1 MTETEET
8 EAKDNATAQELPF
21 QAETKQVLHLMVH
34 SLYTNKEVFLRELIA
49 NASDALDKVRFLA
62 VTDHSLA
69 ERVGPP
75 EIQITVDR
83 ESKTITIEDNGI
95 GMTRQEAIDNLGTI
109 AHSGT
114 VEFLQKLQA
123 EKDEARANLIG
134 QFGVGFYSAFIVSD
148 RVDVETRS
156 ARDPDAEPVLWRSS
170 GEGTFFVTKGDRE
183 KPGTKVTVHVKG
195 DENDDLLSD
204 WRVESLIKKYTD
216 FVSHPIKLGD
226 KAVNQ
231 TTALWARSRSEI
243 TDEQYDEF
251 YAHVHGVMDPGKPL
265 ERIHF
270 SADAPT
276 QYNVLLFI
284 PSKAPVDLLM
294 DTKKRGIRLYA
305 KRMFVMDGCER
316 LAPPY
321 LQFLRGVVDS
331 EDLSLNVS
339 REILQDDRKLDVIK
353 KAIVKQTLKTL
364 QTMADDQP
372 EKYQSFWKE
381 FGRLFRLGVSSDTPN
396 QEAIAKLLRFPS
408 TVTTDEETTTLDAY
422 VSRMKEGQKAIYY
435 LTGPSLKALRSSPHL
450 EVFRRKGLEVL
461 LMHEAVDEWVV
472 GALFTY
478 DKKNLESI
486 AHGTVD
492 LSDLPNLDGQADDP
506 KEEPSAGSEI
516 DACVKRVKEVL
527 GDRVKEVRT
536 SSRLTDSASCLV
548 SDEGDVSPQMERVM
562 RMLDREVESPK
573 RILELNPKHELVKN
587 LASMVADAPESED
600 VATFSEL
607 LLDQAMLAEGVVPDP
622 SSLLLRMQRVAT
634 VASQRTRGS
643 KGDG

>member
-1 MTETEET
+1 MTDT
-8 EAKDNATAQELPF
+8 EAKEKDAAQELPF

-62 VTDHSLA
+62 VTDHAMA

-75 EIQITVDR
+75 EIIIQVDR
-83 ESKTITIEDNGI
+83 ESKTITVEENGI

-114 VEFLQKLQA
+114 VEFLKKLQTD
-123 EKDEARANLIG
+123 KDETRANLIG
-134 QFGVGFYSAFIVSD
+134 QFGVGFYSAFIVAD
-148 RVDVETRS
+148 RVDVESRS

-170 GEGTFFVTKGDRE
+170 GEGSFFITKGERDR
-183 KPGTKVTVHVKG
+183 PGTKVTVHIKG

-204 WRVESLIKKYTD
+204 WRIEALIKKYTD
-216 FVSHPIKLGD
+216 FVSHPIKLGE

-231 TTALWARSRSEI
+231 TTALWMRPRSEI
-243 TDEQYDEF
+243 KQEQYDEF
-251 YAHVHGVMDPGKPL
+251 YAHVHGAMEPGTPL

-270 SADAPT
+270 SADAPI

-294 DTKKRGIRLYA
+294 DTKKKGIRLYA

-353 KAIVKQTLKTL
+353 KAITKQTLKAL
-364 QTMADDQP
+364 QTMAEEQP
-372 EKYQSFWKE
+372 EKYQNFWKE
-381 FGRLFRLGVSSDTPN
+381 FGRLLRLGVSSDPAN
-396 QEAIAKLLRFPS
+396 QESIGKLLRYPS
-408 TVTTDEETTTLDAY
+408 TATTDEELTSLDAY
-422 VSRMKEGQKAIYY
+422 IGRMKEGQKAIYY

-450 EVFRRKGLEVL
+450 EVFRRKGVEVL

-472 GALFTY
+472 GGLFTY
-478 DKKNLESI
+478 DKKNFESI

-492 LSDLPNLDGQADDP
+492 LSDLPNVDGQQDDQS
-506 KEEPSAGSEI
+506 EPSLDAQMQ
-516 DACVKRVKEVL
+516 ACVKRIEEVL
-527 GDRVKEVRT
+527 GDRVKQVRT

-587 LASMVADAPESED
+587 LALMVAAEPESED
-600 VATFSEL
+600 VITFSEL

-622 SSLLLRMQRVAT
+622 SGLLARMQRVAT
-634 VASQRTRGS
+634 AASQRTRQS
-643 KGDG
+643 R

>member
-1 MTETEET
+1 MTDT
-8 EAKDNATAQELPF
+8 EAKEKDAAQELPF

-62 VTDHSLA
+62 VTDHAMA

-75 EIQITVDR
+75 EIIIQVDR
-83 ESKTITIEDNGI
+83 ESKTITVEDNGI

-114 VEFLQKLQA
+114 VEFLKKLQTD
-123 EKDEARANLIG
+123 KDETRANLIG
-134 QFGVGFYSAFIVSD
+134 QFGVGFYSAFIVAD
-148 RVDVETRS
+148 RVDVESRS

-170 GEGTFFVTKGDRE
+170 GEGSFFITKGERDR
-183 KPGTKVTVHVKG
+183 PGTKVTVHIKG

-204 WRVESLIKKYTD
+204 WRIEALIKKYTD
-216 FVSHPIKLGD
+216 FVSHPIKLGE

-231 TTALWARSRSEI
+231 TTALWMRPRSEI
-243 TDEQYDEF
+243 KQEQYDEF
-251 YAHVHGVMDPGKPL
+251 YAHVHGAMEPGTPL

-270 SADAPT
+270 SADAPI

-294 DTKKRGIRLYA
+294 DTKKKGIRLYA

-353 KAIVKQTLKTL
+353 KAITKQTLKAL
-364 QTMADDQP
+364 QTMAEEQP
-372 EKYQSFWKE
+372 EKYQNFWKE
-381 FGRLFRLGVSSDTPN
+381 FGRLLRLGVSSDPAN
-396 QEAIAKLLRFPS
+396 QESIGKLLRYPS
-408 TVTTDEETTTLDAY
+408 TATTDEELTSLDAY
-422 VSRMKEGQKAIYY
+422 IGRMKEGQKAIYY

-450 EVFRRKGLEVL
+450 EVFRRKGVEVL

-472 GALFTY
+472 GGLFTY
-478 DKKNLESI
+478 DKKNFESI

-492 LSDLPNLDGQADDP
+492 LSDLPNVDGQQDDQS
-506 KEEPSAGSEI
+506 EPSLDAQMQ
-516 DACVKRVKEVL
+516 ACVKRIEEVL
-527 GDRVKEVRT
+527 GDRVKQVRT

-587 LASMVADAPESED
+587 LALMVAAEPESED
-600 VATFSEL
+600 VITFSEL

-622 SSLLLRMQRVAT
+622 SGLLARMQRVAT
-634 VASQRTRGS
+634 AASQRTRQS
-643 KGDG
+643 R

>member
-1 MTETEET
+1 MTETEVT
-8 EAKDNATAQELPF
+8 EATETATTQELPF

-62 VTDHSLA
+62 VTDHALA

-75 EIQITVDR
+75 EILISVDR

-109 AHSGT
+109 ARSGT
-114 VEFLQKLQA
+114 MEFLRKLQS
-123 EKDEARANLIG
+123 EKDDARAQLIG
-134 QFGVGFYSAFIVSD
+134 QFGVGFYSSFIVAD

-156 ARDPDAEPVLWRSS
+156 ARDPEAEPVLWRSA
-170 GEGTFFVTKGDRE
+170 GEGSFVVTKGDRE

-195 DENDDLLSD
+195 DENDDLLTE
-204 WRVESLIKKYTD
+204 WRIESLIKKYTD
-216 FVSHPIKLGD
+216 FVSHPIKLGE

-231 TTALWARSRSEI
+231 TTALWARPKSEI

-265 ERIHF
+265 ARVHF
-270 SADAPT
+270 SADAPI

-339 REILQDDRKLDVIK
+339 REVLQDDRKLDVIK
-353 KAIVKQTLKTL
+353 KAIVKQTLKML
-364 QTMADDQP
+364 QTMAEEEP
-372 EKYQSFWKE
+372 EKFDSFWKE
-381 FGRLFRLGVSSDTPN
+381 FGRLFRLGVSSDVAN
-396 QEAIAKLLRFPS
+396 QEAIAKLLRYPS
-408 TVTTDEETTTLDAY
+408 TATSEEETTSLDEY
-422 VSRMKEGQKAIYY
+422 VKRMKEGQKAIYY
-435 LTGPSLKALRSSPHL
+435 LTGPNLKALRSSPHL
-450 EVFRRKGLEVL
+450 EVFKRKGVEVL

-472 GALFTY
+472 GSLFTY

-486 AHGTVD
+486 AHGKVD
-492 LSDLPNLDGQADDP
+492 LSDLPNADESEDEKP
-506 KEEPSAGSEI
+506 EEEKAPEI
-516 DACVKRVKEVL
+516 DACVGRVRDVL
-527 GDRVKEVRT
+527 GDRVKDVRT

-548 SDEGDVSPQMERVM
+548 SDDGDVSPQMERVM

-573 RILELNPKHELVKN
+573 RILEINPKHPFVKN
-587 LASMVADAPESED
+587 LAAMVADCPDSDE
-600 VATFSEL
+600 VTTFSEL

-622 SSLLLRMQRVAT
+622 SSLLARIQQVMT
-634 VASQRTRGS
+634 VASERVRGGS
-643 KGDG
+643 

>member
-1 MTETEET
+1 MTETEVT
-8 EAKDNATAQELPF
+8 EATETATTQELPF

-62 VTDHSLA
+62 VTDHALA

-75 EIQITVDR
+75 EILISVDR

-109 AHSGT
+109 ARSGT
-114 VEFLQKLQA
+114 MEFLRKLQS
-123 EKDEARANLIG
+123 EKDDARAQLIG
-134 QFGVGFYSAFIVSD
+134 QFGVGFYSSFIVAD

-156 ARDPDAEPVLWRSS
+156 ARDPEAEPVLWRSA
-170 GEGTFFVTKGDRE
+170 GEGSFVVTKGDRE

-195 DENDDLLSD
+195 DENDDLLTQ
-204 WRVESLIKKYTD
+204 WRIESLIKKYTD
-216 FVSHPIKLGD
+216 FVSHPIKLGE

-231 TTALWARSRSEI
+231 TTALWARPKSEI

-265 ERIHF
+265 ARVHF
-270 SADAPT
+270 SADAPI

-339 REILQDDRKLDVIK
+339 REVLQDDRKLDVIK
-353 KAIVKQTLKTL
+353 KAIVKQTLKML
-364 QTMADDQP
+364 QTMAEEEP
-372 EKYQSFWKE
+372 EKFDSFWKE
-381 FGRLFRLGVSSDTPN
+381 FGRLFRLGVSSDVAN
-396 QEAIAKLLRFPS
+396 QEAIAKLLRYPS
-408 TVTTDEETTTLDAY
+408 TATSEEETTSLDEY
-422 VSRMKEGQKAIYY
+422 VKRMKEGQKAIYY
-435 LTGPSLKALRSSPHL
+435 LTGPNLKALRSSPHL
-450 EVFRRKGLEVL
+450 EVFKRKGVEVL

-472 GALFTY
+472 GSLFTY

-486 AHGTVD
+486 AHGKVD
-492 LSDLPNLDGQADDP
+492 LSDLPNADESEDEKP
-506 KEEPSAGSEI
+506 EEEKAPEI
-516 DACVKRVKEVL
+516 DACVGRVRDVL

-548 SDEGDVSPQMERVM
+548 SDDGDVSPQMERVM

-573 RILELNPKHELVKN
+573 RILEINPKHPFVKN
-587 LASMVADAPESED
+587 LAAMVADCPDSDE
-600 VATFSEL
+600 VTTFSEL

-622 SSLLLRMQRVAT
+622 SSLLARIQQVMT
-634 VASQRTRGS
+634 VASERVRGGS
-643 KGDG
+643 

>member
-1 MTETEET
+1 MTETEVT
-8 EAKDNATAQELPF
+8 EATETATTQELPF

-49 NASDALDKVRFLA
+49 NASDALDKARFLA
-62 VTDHSLA
+62 VTDHALA

-75 EIQITVDR
+75 EILISVDR

-109 AHSGT
+109 ARSGT
-114 VEFLQKLQA
+114 MEFLRKLQS
-123 EKDEARANLIG
+123 EKDDARAQLIG
-134 QFGVGFYSAFIVSD
+134 QFGVGFYSSFIVAD

-156 ARDPDAEPVLWRSS
+156 ARDPEAEPVLWRSA
-170 GEGTFFVTKGDRE
+170 GEGSFVVTKGDRD

-195 DENDDLLSD
+195 DENDDLLTE
-204 WRVESLIKKYTD
+204 WRIESLIKKYTD
-216 FVSHPIKLGD
+216 FVSHPIKLGE

-231 TTALWARSRSEI
+231 TTALWARPKSEI

-265 ERIHF
+265 ARVHF
-270 SADAPT
+270 SADAPI

-339 REILQDDRKLDVIK
+339 REVLQDDRKLDVIK
-353 KAIVKQTLKTL
+353 KAIVKQTLKML
-364 QTMADDQP
+364 QTMAEEEP
-372 EKYQSFWKE
+372 EKFDSFWKE
-381 FGRLFRLGVSSDTPN
+381 FGRLFRLGVSSDVAN
-396 QEAIAKLLRFPS
+396 QEAIAKLLRYPS
-408 TVTTDEETTTLDAY
+408 TATSEEETTSLDEY
-422 VSRMKEGQKAIYY
+422 VKRMKEGQKAIYY
-435 LTGPSLKALRSSPHL
+435 LTGPNLKALRSSPHL
-450 EVFRRKGLEVL
+450 EVFKRKGVEVL

-472 GALFTY
+472 GSLFTY

-486 AHGTVD
+486 AHGKVD
-492 LSDLPNLDGQADDP
+492 LSDLPNADESEDEKP
-506 KEEPSAGSEI
+506 EEEKAPEI
-516 DACVKRVKEVL
+516 EACVGRVRDVL

-548 SDEGDVSPQMERVM
+548 SDDGDVSPQMERVM

-573 RILELNPKHELVKN
+573 RILEINPKHPFVKN
-587 LASMVADAPESED
+587 LAAMVADRPESDE
-600 VATFSEL
+600 VTTFSEL

-622 SSLLLRMQRVAT
+622 SSLLARIQQVMT
-634 VASQRTRGS
+634 VASERIRGGS
-643 KGDG
+643 

>member
-1 MTETEET
+1 MTETEVTQTKET
-8 EAKDNATAQELPF
+8 ATTQELPF

-75 EIQITVDR
+75 EIVISVDR

-109 AHSGT
+109 ARSGT
-114 VEFLQKLQA
+114 MEFLRKLQS
-123 EKDEARANLIG
+123 EKDDARANLIG
-134 QFGVGFYSAFIVSD
+134 QFGVGFYSSFIVAD

-156 ARDPDAEPVLWRSS
+156 AREPEAEPVLWRSS
-170 GEGTFFVTKGDRE
+170 GEGSFVVTKGDRD

-195 DENDDLLSD
+195 DENDDLLTD
-204 WRVESLIKKYTD
+204 WRIESLIKKYTD

-231 TTALWARSRSEI
+231 TTALWARPKADI
-243 TDEQYDEF
+243 TDDQYDEF

-265 ERIHF
+265 ARVHF
-270 SADAPT
+270 SADAPI

-339 REILQDDRKLDVIK
+339 REVLQDDRKLDVIK
-353 KAIVKQTLKTL
+353 KAIVKQTLKML
-364 QTMADDQP
+364 QTMAEEEP
-372 EKYQSFWKE
+372 EKFDSFWKE
-381 FGRLFRLGVSSDTPN
+381 FGRLFRLGVSSDVAN
-396 QEAIAKLLRFPS
+396 QEAIAKLLRYPS
-408 TVTTDEETTTLDAY
+408 TATSEEDTTSLDEY
-422 VSRMKEGQKAIYY
+422 VKRMKEGQKAIYY
-435 LTGPSLKALRSSPHL
+435 LTGPNLKALRSSPHL
-450 EVFRRKGLEVL
+450 EVFKRKGVEVL

-472 GALFTY
+472 GSLFTY

-486 AHGTVD
+486 AHGKVD
-492 LSDLPNLDGQADDP
+492 LSDLPNADGEQ
-506 KEEPSAGSEI
+506 SEDEKSEDEKDSGI
-516 DACVKRVKEVL
+516 EACVSRVRDVL

-573 RILELNPKHELVKN
+573 RILEINPKHPFVKN
-587 LASMVADAPESED
+587 LAAMVADHPDSDE
-600 VATFSEL
+600 VTTFSEL

-622 SSLLLRMQRVAT
+622 SSLLARIQQVMT
-634 VASQRTRGS
+634 VASERIRGGS
-643 KGDG
+643 

>member
-1 MTETEET
+1 MTDT
-8 EAKDNATAQELPF
+8 EAKEKDAAQELPF

-62 VTDHSLA
+62 VTDHAMA

-75 EIQITVDR
+75 EIIIQVDR
-83 ESKTITIEDNGI
+83 ESKTITVEDNGI

-114 VEFLQKLQA
+114 VEFLKKLQTD
-123 EKDEARANLIG
+123 KDETRANLIG
-134 QFGVGFYSAFIVSD
+134 QFGVGFYSAFIVAD
-148 RVDVETRS
+148 RVDVESRS

-170 GEGTFFVTKGDRE
+170 GEGSFFITKGERDR
-183 KPGTKVTVHVKG
+183 PGTKVTVHIKG

-204 WRVESLIKKYTD
+204 WRIEALIKKYTD
-216 FVSHPIKLGD
+216 FVSHPIKLGE

-231 TTALWARSRSEI
+231 TTALWMRPRSEI
-243 TDEQYDEF
+243 TQEQYDEF
-251 YAHVHGVMDPGKPL
+251 YAHVHGAMDPGTPL

-270 SADAPT
+270 SADAPI

-294 DTKKRGIRLYA
+294 DTKKKGIRLYA

-353 KAIVKQTLKTL
+353 KAITKQTLKAL
-364 QTMADDQP
+364 QTMAEEQP
-372 EKYQSFWKE
+372 EKYQNFWKE
-381 FGRLFRLGVSSDTPN
+381 FGRLLRLGVSSDPAN
-396 QEAIAKLLRFPS
+396 QESIGKLLRYPS
-408 TVTTDEETTTLDAY
+408 TATTDEELTSLDAY
-422 VSRMKEGQKAIYY
+422 IGRMKEGQKAIYY

-450 EVFRRKGLEVL
+450 EVFRRKGVEVL

-472 GALFTY
+472 GGLFTY
-478 DKKNLESI
+478 DKKNFESI

-492 LSDLPNLDGQADDP
+492 LSDLPNVDGQQDDQS
-506 KEEPSAGSEI
+506 EPSLDAQMQ
-516 DACVKRVKEVL
+516 ACVKRIEEVL
-527 GDRVKEVRT
+527 GDRVKQVRT

-587 LASMVADAPESED
+587 LALMVAAEPESED
-600 VATFSEL
+600 VITFSEL

-622 SSLLLRMQRVAT
+622 SGLLARMQRVAT
-634 VASQRTRGS
+634 AASQRTRQS
-643 KGDG
+643 R

>member
-1 MTETEET
+1 MTDT
-8 EAKDNATAQELPF
+8 EAKEKDAAQELPF

-62 VTDHSLA
+62 VTDHAMA

-75 EIQITVDR
+75 EIIIQVDR
-83 ESKTITIEDNGI
+83 ESKTITVEDNGI

-114 VEFLQKLQA
+114 VEFLKKLQTD
-123 EKDEARANLIG
+123 KDETRANLIG
-134 QFGVGFYSAFIVSD
+134 QFGVGFYSAFIVAD
-148 RVDVETRS
+148 RVDVESRS

-170 GEGTFFVTKGDRE
+170 GEGSFFITKGERDR
-183 KPGTKVTVHVKG
+183 PGTKVTVHIKG

-204 WRVESLIKKYTD
+204 WRIEALIKKYTD
-216 FVSHPIKLGD
+216 FVSHPIKLGE

-231 TTALWARSRSEI
+231 TTALWMRPRSEI
-243 TDEQYDEF
+243 KQEQYDEF
-251 YAHVHGVMDPGKPL
+251 YAHVHGAMEPGTPL

-270 SADAPT
+270 SADAPI

-294 DTKKRGIRLYA
+294 DTKKKGIRLYA

-353 KAIVKQTLKTL
+353 KAITKQTLKAL
-364 QTMADDQP
+364 QMMAEEQP
-372 EKYQSFWKE
+372 EKYQNFWKE
-381 FGRLFRLGVSSDTPN
+381 FGRLLRLGVSSDPAN
-396 QEAIAKLLRFPS
+396 QESIGKLLRYPS
-408 TVTTDEETTTLDAY
+408 TATTDEELTSLDAY
-422 VSRMKEGQKAIYY
+422 IGRMKEGQKAIYY

-450 EVFRRKGLEVL
+450 EVFRRKGVEVL

-472 GALFTY
+472 GGLFTY
-478 DKKNLESI
+478 DKKNFESI

-492 LSDLPNLDGQADDP
+492 LSDLPNVDGQQDDQS
-506 KEEPSAGSEI
+506 EPSLDAQMQ
-516 DACVKRVKEVL
+516 ACVKRIEEVL
-527 GDRVKEVRT
+527 GDRVKQVRT

-587 LASMVADAPESED
+587 LALMVAAEPESED
-600 VATFSEL
+600 VITFSEL

-622 SSLLLRMQRVAT
+622 SGLLARMQRVAT
-634 VASQRTRGS
+634 AASQRTRQS
-643 KGDG
+643 R

>member
-1 MTETEET
+1 MTETEVT
-8 EAKDNATAQELPF
+8 EAKETATTQELPF

-62 VTDHSLA
+62 VTDHALA

-75 EIQITVDR
+75 EIVIGVDR

-109 AHSGT
+109 ARSGT
-114 VEFLQKLQA
+114 MEFLRKLQS
-123 EKDEARANLIG
+123 EKDDARAQLIG
-134 QFGVGFYSAFIVSD
+134 QFGVGFYSSFIVAD

-156 ARDPDAEPVLWRSS
+156 AGEPEAEPVLWRSS
-170 GEGTFFVTKGDRE
+170 GEGSFVVTKGDRE

-195 DENDDLLSD
+195 DENDDLLTE
-204 WRVESLIKKYTD
+204 WRIESLIKKYTD

-231 TTALWARSRSEI
+231 TTALWARPKAEI

-251 YAHVHGVMDPGKPL
+251 YGHVHGVMDPGKPL
-265 ERIHF
+265 ARVHF
-270 SADAPT
+270 SADAPI
-276 QYNVLLFI
+276 QYNVLLFV

-339 REILQDDRKLDVIK
+339 REVLQDDRKLDVIQ
-353 KAIVKQTLKTL
+353 KAIVKQTLKML
-364 QTMADDQP
+364 QTMAEEEPPKFD
-372 EKYQSFWKE
+372 SFWKE
-381 FGRLFRLGVSSDTPN
+381 FGRLFRLGVSSDVAN
-396 QEAIAKLLRFPS
+396 QEAVAKLLRYPS
-408 TVTTDEETTTLDAY
+408 TATSEEQTTSLDEY
-422 VSRMKEGQKAIYY
+422 VKRMKEGQKAIYY

-450 EVFRRKGLEVL
+450 EVFKRKGVEVL

-472 GALFTY
+472 GSLFTY

-486 AHGTVD
+486 AHGKVD
-492 LSDLPNLDGQADDP
+492 LSDLPNADGQQPEDD
-506 KEEPSAGSEI
+506 KSEDDKDSGI
-516 DACVKRVKEVL
+516 EACVSRVREVL

-562 RMLDREVESPK
+562 RMLDREVETPK
-573 RILELNPKHELVKN
+573 RILELNPKHPFVKN
-587 LASMVADAPESED
+587 LAAMVADGPESNE
-600 VATFSEL
+600 VAMFSEL

-622 SSLLLRMQRVAT
+622 SSLLARIQQVMT
-634 VASQRTRGS
+634 VASERVRGGS
-643 KGDG
+643 